1 MPGSV
6 VQRASASSRC
16 VPRTGRL
23 GGALWLL
30 AATVGVIAGG
40 CNDPYNA
47 VQGRLEAMYAAG
59 DYAGAAALLDDPQNQ
74 RAFGEKSRLV
84 YLLDRGAIALAR
96 GNLDVGLD
104 KLGAAEEFM
113 ETRREPTAG
122 DEIGRWLVNDTASTY
137 YGEPYEEIYVNVL
150 KLAARLELGQIEGGA
165 TVEARRMAGKA
176 DVLRE
181 RYLRTYRAVE
191 DVGERRS
198 PGFSPPPLG
207 LAGTGAGQTTG
218 GEFIESPLGLF
229 LSAVT
234 FMKSGSPDLQE
245 VAARRLDTAIRAQ
258 GGLVGPV
265 NAESF
270 DGLGRERP
278 EGVNTLFVAF
288 SGRGPTMHPE
298 RFGPI
303 PIYTYTVYFELP
315 VLDGGSAEA
324 DGARVVFEDGA
335 SGPLDLALAE
345 DMRSVAEANHRR
357 QLPLIYARA
366 FLRSTIKATAVA
378 VGTEAARRGTSG
390 KESAQAA
397 VEIAGIIGGLLWVT
411 QSEKA
416 DLRCW
421 TFLPAQAHVG
431 MTRLPPGEHR
441 VRIEYLRGGG
451 VLYSTPPR
459 TITVGGGRNDLTTVV
474 GHYWR

>member
-1 MPGSV
+1 MFTRMVRSVVERIGSV
-6 VQRASASSRC
+6 
-16 VPRTGRL
+16 PRVARF
-23 GGALWLL
+23 ARVAIWA
-30 AATVGVIAGG
+30 AATAGVASLAG

-47 VQGRLEAMYAAG
+47 VQPRLESMFAAG
-59 DYAGAAALLDDPQNQ
+59 DYAGAAALLDDPKNQ
-74 RAFGEKSRLV
+74 QAFGQKSRLV
-84 YLLDRGAIALAR
+84 YLLDRGSIALAR
-96 GNLDVGLD
+96 GNLDLGLTN
-104 KLGAAEEFM
+104 LGEAEEFM
-113 ETRREPTAG
+113 ETRRTPTAG
-122 DEIGRWLVNDTASTY
+122 DEISQWLVNDSAATY
-137 YGEPYEEIYVNVL
+137 YGEPYEEVYVNVL
-150 KLAARLELGQIEGGA
+150 KLAARLELGQIDGGA
-165 TVEARRMAGKA
+165 TVEARRAAGKA

-181 RYLRTYRAVE
+181 RYLRTVRAVNHA
-191 DVGERRS
+191 GEQRA

-207 LAGTGAGQTTG
+207 PQYQSTG

-234 FMKSGSPDLQE
+234 FMKSGSPDLQD
-245 VAARRLDTAIRAQ
+245 VAARRLGTAIQAQ

-270 DGLGRERP
+270 AGLGRERP
-278 EGVNTLFVAF
+278 EDVNTLFVAF
-288 SGRGPTMHPE
+288 SGRGPTMHAE

-335 SGPLDLALAE
+335 APPLDLALAE

-366 FLRSTIKATAVA
+366 FLRSTLKATGVA
-378 VGTEAARRGTSG
+378 VGTEALRRGTSG
-390 KESAQAA
+390 QESTQAA

-421 TFLPAQAHVG
+421 TFLPGQAHVG
-431 MTRLPPGEHR
+431 LAKLSPGEHR
-441 VRIEYLRGGG
+441 VHIEYLRSGG
-451 VLYSTPPR
+451 VLYATPPQ
-459 TITVGGGRNDLTTVV
+459 TVTVGDGRNDLTTVV
-474 GHYWR
+474 GHYWK